1 MVTLQEIQATNS
13 INSLRNIRRTD
24 GYISLAYKLYDI
36 LVSNQYG
43 IKMDFD
49 VFMPKFQMNLQR
61 PYVWTIEQQRE
72 LIWSMLYERSIPPV
86 VIVNHENKDGSHTY
100 QVIDGK
106 QRLMTIKRF
115 MENKFP
121 IILNGSEVYY
131 SDLEQNAAR
140 RIYLGNILME
150 CWYSYYDEP
159 ITDEEK
165 IIIFNFYNFAGTPQE
180 ISHKH
185 KLLSIIH

>member
-1 MVTLQEIQATNS
+1 MISLQEIQATNS
-13 INSLRNIRRTD
+13 IKSLRNIHRSN
-24 GYISLAYKLYDI
+24 GYISFGINLYKLFVTNLYD
-36 LVSNQYG
+36 

-49 VFMPKFQMNLQR
+49 VQMPKYQMNLQR

-72 LIWSMLYERSIPPV
+72 LILSMLYERSIPPV
-86 VIVNHENKDGSHTY
+86 VIINHENKDGSRTY

-115 MENKFP
+115 MENEFP
-121 IILNGSEVYY
+121 IILNGFEVYY
-131 SDLEQNAAR
+131 SDLEHDAAR
-140 RIYLGNILME
+140 KIFSANILME

-180 ISHKH
+180 ISHKQ
-185 KLLSIIH
+185 KLLNIIK